1 MASMRH
7 RRTGPAW
14 WETQPGQLV
23 GLAAAT
29 VVLACC
35 VILEPDYAP
44 LSAFSII
51 VTVGGF
57 FLRMRTL
64 LILYLLVGSVMYF
77 VMSSVP
83 QPTHPDDR
91 PLLHPGDLAVVSATA
106 ALALAYAVSR
116 RDVGLH
122 GRASDSMLLDLRD
135 RLLAQ
140 SEIPAMPPQWDVESF
155 FSAAEWHRFSGDFLV
170 ASRTRQGF
178 LELALVDV
186 SGKGPAAGARSLS
199 LSGAF
204 SGLLG
209 ALPPEQFLPA
219 ANQFLLRQNWRDGFA
234 TAVHVDLDLATGEY
248 LVRNAGHP
256 PAAQYHLGSGTWEL
270 LHNHGGAALGILDDE
285 EYEGLRGVLA
295 PGDAL
300 LLYTDG
306 LVEEPGREL
315 SLGIDQLMGEAEAA
329 LRDPGGD
336 AAGRI
341 VASMDA
347 AEDDDRSVVV
357 IQRRAPNPGEADGT
371 GELDTVASDTR
382 WLDDVGE
389 PW

>member
-1 MASMRH
+1 MSSTRH
-7 RRTGPAW
+7 RRAGPAW

-29 VVLACC
+29 VILACFAFAK
-35 VILEPDYAP
+35 PTFAP

-51 VTVGGF
+51 LTLGGF
-57 FLRMRTL
+57 YLRIRTL

-77 VMSSVP
+77 VVSSSGA
-83 QPTHPDDR
+83 R
-91 PLLHPGDLAVVSATA
+91 PLGDFLVVSVTA

-140 SEIPAMPPQWDVESF
+140 SEIPAVPPQWDVESF

-170 ASRTRQGF
+170 ASRTRPGF

-234 TAVHVDLDLATGEY
+234 TAVHIDLDLTSGEY

-270 LHNHGGAALGILDDE
+270 LHNDGGAALGILDGED
-285 EYEGLRGVLA
+285 YEGLPGVLA

-329 LRDPGGD
+329 LRDPGDD

-357 IQRRAPNPGEADGT
+357 IRRRAPDPGQSATT
-371 GELDTVASDTR
+371 GEPDPAEDSQWQTDGGM
-382 WLDDVGE
+382 W
-389 PW
+389 